1 MSQARS
7 TEPEPVAAARP
18 PAAARARHTD
28 PARETGRPA
37 DRSPSVPR
45 SSARSSPRSSQ
56 AEPAPGVAALLGLQ
70 RGAGN
75 AAVAGLVRRAAG
87 QLARR
92 PAPRPKPPDAKSTV
106 AAGAR
111 PAAPVA
117 APSVPTPARPAAEPA
132 PALDEGGGVAETAPQ
147 TPAPGLGDDE
157 LATLDQHVDAP
168 PAQEAGPVQT
178 EPGGGVSGSGAGQ
191 AESARA
197 AVSVVQA
204 EPGDGGSAPELGA
217 AQPGVASGVEAES
230 AQEAGPVAQT
240 EPGGGGS
247 VPDLAAAEAEVA
259 SGAEAESA
267 QEAGP
272 VAQTE
277 AGGGGSVPDPGA
289 AQAESAQEAG
299 PVARTEPDEGGSVS
313 DLGAAQAEVASG
325 AQAEV
330 DAAGADT
337 GPEPEP
343 EAGGGGGGGP
353 IEEPPA
359 PAPPD
364 LAGAPPE
371 QAMAHLGALPPAQM
385 AATIG
390 GVEVSAGAAVAREH
404 GRLAA
409 GPPRHTP
416 LAATT
421 TLAEPASS
429 LVPASGAAHE
439 ARVGRVPS
447 RAARPTPPPRP
458 VPPAGPAPASRVT
471 APPLPAA
478 PQGGLTRTAAHELAA
493 SITRLPVRDPGT
505 QLTPGAAPR
514 VALTGDADPG
524 QVTAQQ
530 AQLTQGTAVA
540 QGEGARD
547 AGEPLGEDAVH
558 PTTAVETMRAEI
570 PAGAGGTGAAGPS
583 GPAAAETGSGAADS
597 AVSAVAEEQD
607 GPRLR
612 AAAGSAATAMAG
624 ARAEHVEQEQAQRR
638 QSAEQI
644 AGMEREHAEAESAE
658 RTRVRGEVA
667 EQRTQWRTEQR
678 ALVTTAHAEAQT
690 VVGTAGQTVD
700 GERQRA
706 ETEAAEHHRQGE
718 QEAAAA
724 RQEGE
729 REAAQHRA
737 EGQRES
743 GGGGFFGWLASRAQS
758 LFDRVKQGITAAFEK
773 ARQAVRSAIE
783 KAQQLATAVIERARQ
798 AAVAAIRLAGTALTA
813 IGDRVLAGFPALRD
827 RFRAAIQARVR
838 QAEAAVNRLA
848 EGLKSGVRA
857 ALGLLGRGLAA
868 LLSGLERGLKAA
880 VDGVAATVRG
890 AIDAARAALQTLG
903 AFMAIAR
910 DVASNPGA
918 WLRNLAA
925 SVLDGI
931 RNHLWQALKTAV
943 QQWFNDKV
951 EQVLGLGRA
960 VWNLLTRG
968 GISLAK
974 IGQMAWQGIKQ
985 AIPAALIGILV
996 EKLASMIIPAAGAVL
1011 AIIQGLQA
1019 AWGTVSRILQAID
1032 RFVAFLRAV
1041 KSGNGGQAFAA
1052 AVAAAAVTVIDF
1064 VSNWLLARLARGA
1077 SQVANKIRDIARRI
1091 GAALKRVVTRI
1102 GAALRRVGRRIGD
1115 RFRAWRER
1123 RGGRRNRETPADRRQ
1138 RLEDRLARAAQAI
1151 EPKLNGLLAKGV
1163 GQLALR
1169 ARLLYWRL
1177 RYRLTSLDFQRSGDS
1192 AEVWATINPRRKVA
1206 RATALSPAQL
1216 RTVVN
1221 QAVADVLR
1229 DPEIRRRLKPMRAQA
1244 GENPDLLDVSGGE
1257 GWGAATQ
1264 FLRTQGRRRPW
1275 SREQRTGVH
1284 GEGANDLLTR
1294 ESRSP
1299 YGGPANAYVR
1309 GLGKGSY
1316 PDIAAEFAKTGIDDR
1331 QLAAHLHEFLR
1342 TGVAPRELTAE
1353 QAGLL
1358 GHASWL
1364 MFARESHRNRRNYA
1378 MAPMTVELVKSG
1390 AMTWQEAFAAHE
1402 SGPGRR
1408 RGGRGMFPMSMEG
1421 AERAARELNP
1431 QDELIALRR
1440 RNQPARQ
1447 VSQETLDN
1455 RRRDAQE
1462 LERRETALVT
1472 MWVNMRLARDQGLVG
1487 LSAQAIGDC
1496 IRRMLREFFRRSG

>member
-1 MSQARS
+1 MSQARE
-7 TEPEPVAAARP
+7 TQTEPVAATRPPSAARP
-18 PAAARARHTD
+18 SHD
-28 PARETGRPA
+28 G
-37 DRSPSVPR
+37 
-45 SSARSSPRSSQ
+45 
-56 AEPAPGVAALLGLQ
+56 PAPGVAALLRLQ

-75 AAVAGLVRRAAG
+75 AAVAGLVRGTG
-87 QLARR
+87 QQPSRR
-92 PAPRPKPPDAKSTV
+92 PAPRPKPPNAGSTV
-106 AAGAR
+106 TSGAAPAT
-111 PAAPVA
+111 PAAV
-117 APSVPTPARPAAEPA
+117 PSVSAPPRQAAEPA
-132 PALDEGGGVAETAPQ
+132 PALDEGGSGPAETTPV

-157 LATLDQHVDAP
+157 LATLDQNVDSP
-168 PAQEAGPVQT
+168 PA
-178 EPGGGVSGSGAGQ
+178 
-191 AESARA
+191 
-197 AVSVVQA
+197 
-204 EPGDGGSAPELGA
+204 SAP
-217 AQPGVASGVEAES
+217 
-230 AQEAGPVAQT
+230 GPVAQT
-240 EPGGGGS
+240 EP
-247 VPDLAAAEAEVA
+247 DDEAAA
-259 SGAEAESA
+259 
-267 QEAGP
+267 P
-272 VAQTE
+272 
-277 AGGGGSVPDPGA
+277 
-289 AQAESAQEAG
+289 
-299 PVARTEPDEGGSVS
+299 
-313 DLGAAQAEVASG
+313 DLGAAQAEVAEG

-330 DAAGADT
+330 DAASADT

-343 EAGGGGGGGP
+343 GGGGGGGGGP

-359 PAPPD
+359 PPAPN

-371 QAMAHLGALPPAQM
+371 QAMAQLGALPPGRM
-385 AATIG
+385 AAAVG
-390 GVEVSAGAAVAREH
+390 GVEDSAGAAVAREQ

-409 GPPRHTP
+409 APPQHTP

-429 LVPASGAAHE
+429 LVPASGPASQ

-447 RAARPTPPPRP
+447 RTARPTPPPRP
-458 VPPAGPAPASRVT
+458 VPSPGPAPTSRVA

-478 PQGGLTRTAAHELAA
+478 PQGGLTQAAAHDLAA
-493 SITRLPVRDPGT
+493 SITRLPVHDPGT
-505 QLTPGAAPR
+505 RVTPGPAPR

-540 QGEGARD
+540 QAEGARD

-570 PAGAGGTGAAGPS
+570 PAASGGAAPSAAS
-583 GPAAAETGSGAADS
+583 GPAAGETDAADS
-597 AVSAVAEEQD
+597 AVSAVAEEQQ
-607 GPRLR
+607 GPELR
-612 AAAGSAATAMAG
+612 AAAGSAATAMAS
-624 ARAEHVEQEQAQRR
+624 ARAQHAEQEQAQRR

-678 ALVTTAHAEAQT
+678 TLVTTAHAEAQT
-690 VVGTAGQTVD
+690 VVGTAGQTVEN
-700 GERQRA
+700 ERQQA

-737 EGQRES
+737 EAQRES
-743 GGGGFFGWLASRAQS
+743 GGGGFFGWLASRAQA

-773 ARQAVRSAIE
+773 ARQAVSAAIA

-827 RFRAAIQARVR
+827 RFRTAIQARVR
-838 QAEAAVNRLA
+838 QAESAVNRLA

-857 ALGLLGRGLAA
+857 ALGLLGRGLSA

-890 AIDAARAALQTLG
+890 AINAARAALQTLG

-910 DVASNPGA
+910 DVAANPGA

-925 SVLDGI
+925 SVMDGI
-931 RNHLWQALKTAV
+931 RNHLWLALKTAV

-968 GISLAK
+968 GISLAR

-1077 SQVANKIRDIARRI
+1077 SRVANKIRDIARRI

-1102 GAALRRVGRRIGD
+1102 GAALRRVGRRIGERFRGVRD

-1123 RGGRRNRETPADRRQ
+1123 RRGRSPRPRESPQQKLDRVVGLLRPTLERILAKGTSGILLRTRLLALRLRHGLTALTATKQ
-1138 RLEDRLARAAQAI
+1138 GHRVEVVAKVNPSAPVTFGLEPEEHRVREIVQQASLTVAAEQGDRAYQMDQARSGDRPGAALEDRAAINITGGRDFLAFALHGGNPSLARPKGTELRYLVGRDGIEVRERKGKGDHLNWFTQGSGSYSIGSEQPFPAIRRGGAGGIPVAAHNLL
-1151 EPKLNGLLAKGV
+1151 PRDLSGLGSNDQEAARNLADFVRTGV
-1163 GQLALR
+1163 VPAGLESRREQLASNAMLLFGRESARNVGNAAHAPMMLDIVASGHASFDDMFDDPRRFMALWGRGVPRKGDTLYASAWSRTGGALPMSMGSAQQAARDLR
-1169 ARLLYWRL
+1169 AGRNTREAREL
-1177 RYRLTSLDFQRSGDS
+1177 
-1192 AEVWATINPRRKVA
+1192 ARREYQLIM
-1206 RATALSPAQL
+1206 RWL
-1216 RTVVN
+1216 RTVGFVY
-1221 QAVADVLR
+1221 R
-1229 DPEIRRRLKPMRAQA
+1229 PGPE
-1244 GENPDLLDVSGGE
+1244 GE
-1257 GWGAATQ
+1257 AA
-1264 FLRTQGRRRPW
+1264 
-1275 SREQRTGVH
+1275 
-1284 GEGANDLLTR
+1284 
-1294 ESRSP
+1294 
-1299 YGGPANAYVR
+1299 
-1309 GLGKGSY
+1309 
-1316 PDIAAEFAKTGIDDR
+1316 
-1331 QLAAHLHEFLR
+1331 
-1342 TGVAPRELTAE
+1342 
-1353 QAGLL
+1353 
-1358 GHASWL
+1358 
-1364 MFARESHRNRRNYA
+1364 
-1378 MAPMTVELVKSG
+1378 
-1390 AMTWQEAFAAHE
+1390 
-1402 SGPGRR
+1402 
-1408 RGGRGMFPMSMEG
+1408 
-1421 AERAARELNP
+1421 
-1431 QDELIALRR
+1431 
-1440 RNQPARQ
+1440 
-1447 VSQETLDN
+1447 
-1455 RRRDAQE
+1455 
-1462 LERRETALVT
+1462 
-1472 MWVNMRLARDQGLVG
+1472 
-1487 LSAQAIGDC
+1487 
-1496 IRRMLREFFRRSG
+1496 LREFVLNRLRQFYGVAGRTIARA

>member
-1 MSQARS
+1 MS
-7 TEPEPVAAARP
+7 E
-18 PAAARARHTD
+18 
-28 PARETGRPA
+28 ARETEQVAGPRPPVPT
-37 DRSPSVPR
+37 RPSPTPDMT
-45 SSARSSPRSSQ
+45 APGAEQ
-56 AEPAPGVAALLGLQ
+56 AVATRPLAAVHTTPAPGAAALLRLQ

-75 AAVAGLVRRAAG
+75 AAVAGLVRRVEPQPG
-87 QLARR
+87 RR
-92 PAPRPKPPDAKSTV
+92 PAPRPKSAGTGSTV

-111 PAAPVA
+111 PAAPA
-117 APSVPTPARPAAEPA
+117 AVPAVPAPARPAAEPA
-132 PALDEGGGVAETAPQ
+132 PALDESGGPAETAPEA
-147 TPAPGLGDDE
+147 PAPGLGDDE
-157 LATLDQHVDAP
+157 LATLDQHAD
-168 PAQEAGPVQT
+168 
-178 EPGGGVSGSGAGQ
+178 
-191 AESARA
+191 
-197 AVSVVQA
+197 
-204 EPGDGGSAPELGA
+204 SAPGND
-217 AQPGVASGVEAES
+217 S
-230 AQEAGPVAQT
+230 APGPVAQ
-240 EPGGGGS
+240 
-247 VPDLAAAEAEVA
+247 
-259 SGAEAESA
+259 AESDD
-267 QEAGP
+267 
-272 VAQTE
+272 
-277 AGGGGSVPDPGA
+277 GGTVP
-289 AQAESAQEAG
+289 
-299 PVARTEPDEGGSVS
+299 

-343 EAGGGGGGGP
+343 GGGGGGSGGP
-353 IEEPPA
+353 IEEPPVQ
-359 PAPPD
+359 PAPD
-364 LAGAPPE
+364 VAGAPPE

-385 AATIG
+385 LATIG
-390 GVEVSAGAAVAREH
+390 GVEASAGAAVVREQ

-409 GPPRHTP
+409 APPQHTP

-439 ARVGRVPS
+439 ARIGRVPS
-447 RAARPTPPPRP
+447 RTARPTPPPRP
-458 VPPAGPAPASRVT
+458 VPAPGPAPTSRVS

-478 PQGGLTRTAAHELAA
+478 PQSGLTQAAAQDLAT
-493 SITRLPVRDPGT
+493 SITRLPVRDPGA
-505 QLTPGAAPR
+505 QVKPGAAPR

-530 AQLTQGTAVA
+530 ARLTQGTAAA
-540 QGEGARD
+540 QAEGGRD

-570 PAGAGGTGAAGPS
+570 PAEAGGAAPTGS
-583 GPAAAETGSGAADS
+583 PAPAVETGSGATDS
-597 AVSAVAEEQD
+597 AVSAVAEEQS
-607 GPRLR
+607 GPELR
-612 AAAGSAATAMAG
+612 AAAGSAATAMAS
-624 ARAEHVEQEQAQRR
+624 ARTAHAEQEQAQRR

-644 AGMEREHAEAESAE
+644 AGMEREHAAAESAE

-678 ALVTTAHAEAQT
+678 TLVTTAHAEAQT

-700 GERQRA
+700 DERQRA
-706 ETEAAEHHRQGE
+706 EAEATEHHRQGE
-718 QEAAAA
+718 QEATAA
-724 RQEGE
+724 RREGE

-737 EGQRES
+737 EAQRES

-827 RFRAAIQARVR
+827 RFRTAIQARVR

-890 AIDAARAALQTLG
+890 AINAARAALQTLG

-910 DVASNPGA
+910 DVALNPGA

-925 SVLDGI
+925 SVMDGI
-931 RNHLWQALKTAV
+931 RNHLWQALKTSV

-968 GISLAK
+968 GISLAR

-1052 AVAAAAVTVIDF
+1052 AVAAAAVAVVDF

-1077 SQVANKIRDIARRI
+1077 SRVANKIRDIARRI

-1102 GAALRRVGRRIGD
+1102 GAALRRVGRRIGERFRGLRD

-1123 RGGRRNRETPADRRQ
+1123 RGGRRETPADRERKK
-1138 RLEDRLARAAQAI
+1138 REKRERAERETVAAI
-1151 EPKLNGLLAKGV
+1151 TKMVSGRGIS
-1163 GQLALR
+1163 ALMFR
-1169 ARLLYWRL
+1169 ARLLWLKMRWGWHVL
-1177 RYRLTSLDFQRSGDS
+1177 RVEKQGDTRRVLGAMS
-1192 AEVWATINPRRKVA
+1192 PLQPLAIPTVEHGVEVKAHLPITLKGGGTARIAVGDVA
-1206 RATALSPAQL
+1206 RAPGTGTPNADPLVMA
-1216 RTVVN
+1216 
-1221 QAVADVLR
+1221 AVARARLLAATGRSGR
-1229 DPEIRRRLKPMRAQA
+1229 DSQKAWEIMEEAGREHYHGHIAPTEGLPPGSVSNQGVTAATAWTDPKGGRRGR
-1244 GENPDLLDVSGGE
+1244 NPLGSVQPDA
-1257 GWGAATQ
+1257 GWGERRNAAGAVDLISVPDATMMVDWRLEGRLFSDAAHKSGQ
-1264 FLRTQGRRRPW
+1264 FEGYLSAVKLRI
-1275 SREQRTGVH
+1275 S
-1284 GEGANDLLTR
+1284 
-1294 ESRSP
+1294 
-1299 YGGPANAYVR
+1299 
-1309 GLGKGSY
+1309 
-1316 PDIAAEFAKTGIDDR
+1316 
-1331 QLAAHLHEFLR
+1331 QLAANGQAVSNIQVHLHYISDSSPSSATVSFMERALHR
-1342 TGVAPRELTAE
+1342 
-1353 QAGLL
+1353 AGLPNVTIY
-1358 GHASWL
+1358 W
-1364 MFARESHRNRRNYA
+1364 HR
-1378 MAPMTVELVKSG
+1378 
-1390 AMTWQEAFAAHE
+1390 
-1402 SGPGRR
+1402 
-1408 RGGRGMFPMSMEG
+1408 
-1421 AERAARELNP
+1421 
-1431 QDELIALRR
+1431 LI
-1440 RNQPARQ
+1440 
-1447 VSQETLDN
+1447 
-1455 RRRDAQE
+1455 
-1462 LERRETALVT
+1462 
-1472 MWVNMRLARDQGLVG
+1472 
-1487 LSAQAIGDC
+1487 
-1496 IRRMLREFFRRSG
+1496 